1 MVKRYWDTA
10 TAIFRFLKAA
20 RNRVKE
26 GMGKEQ
32 VLDFARREFG
42 EVTKLLKKQI
52 DDLFK
57 AKPKTT
63 KKGDVVPIK
72 KNPLEDV
79 IDKKFGEGTYK
90 KAIDPEEG
98 IVATDKARDIVKK
111 RTKDI
116 ATGDPTGKTSEIMEG
131 LAASIRKGGKG
142 RDPREG
148 VVRAAAREILIKIRL
163 T

>member
-42 EVTKLLKKQI
+42 EVTKLLRKQI

-57 AKPKTT
+57 AKPTKTKP
-63 KKGDVVPIK
+63 KKKEGEVVK
-72 KNPLEDV
+72 LQTEAEK
-79 IDKKFGEGTYK
+79 
-90 KAIDPEEG
+90 
-98 IVATDKARDIVKK
+98 DIVEEL
-111 RTKDI
+111 RN
-116 ATGDPTGKTSEIMEG
+116 SEIGNTYTAE
-131 LAASIRKGGKG
+131 
-142 RDPREG
+142 
-148 VVRAAAREILIKIRL
+148 
-163 T
+163 